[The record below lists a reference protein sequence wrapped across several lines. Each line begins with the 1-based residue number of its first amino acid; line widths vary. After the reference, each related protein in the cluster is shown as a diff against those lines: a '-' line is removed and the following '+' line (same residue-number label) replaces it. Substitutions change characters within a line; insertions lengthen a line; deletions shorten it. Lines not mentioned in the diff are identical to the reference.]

1 MKEVIGY
8 CTKAGLDSAKT
19 FSKKLV
25 HQTAEVTIEL
35 IGNKISKKCMKPK
48 PVTNE
53 NPRSIAEIVIPRE
66 KRY

>member
-25 HQTAEVTIEL
+25 HKTAEATFEL
-35 IGNKISKKCMKPK
+35 IGNKISKKFM
-48 PVTNE
+48 
-53 NPRSIAEIVIPRE
+53 
-66 KRY
+66 